1 MWQRQEIQKMLRCRY
16 RRLNQLILAMT
27 IPDED
32 LKALRTAKELLENP
46 GLAVKLTN
54 FIGKPIEKG
63 FDLLPSNWSER
74 VSMATQGALQQ
85 ALGVA
90 VKTLGES
97 SGSAPSNFGHKL
109 AVMASGAAGG
119 AFGLP
124 GLAVELPVSTT
135 IMLRSI
141 GDIARSEGE
150 DLKEADAKLE
160 CIRVFALGGESEDD
174 DAAESAYFAVRMA
187 LAKTVT
193 EAAKHVAKHGIG
205 KEVAPVLV
213 KLVEQVAARF
223 GIQVSQKMAA
233 QAVPVIGAAGGAL
246 INTLFMDHFQDMAHG
261 HFTVRRLERS
271 HGEEVV
277 RKAYEQL

>member
-1 MWQRQEIQKMLRCRY
+1 MNFSK
-16 RRLNQLILAMT
+16 
-27 IPDED
+27 ED
-32 LKALRTAKELLENP
+32 LEALGEAKELLESP
-46 GLAVKLTN
+46 GLATKLTN
-54 FIGKPIEKG
+54 LIGKPIEKG
-63 FDLLPSNWSER
+63 FDRLPDNWSER
-74 VSMATQGALQQ
+74 VSLATQGALEQ

-97 SGSAPSNFGHKL
+97 KSASPSNLGHKL

-124 GLAVELPVSTT
+124 GLVVELPVSTT

-150 DLKEADAKLE
+150 NLKEANAKLE
-160 CIRVFALGGESEDD
+160 CIRVFALGGKSEDD
-174 DAAESAYFAVRMA
+174 DAAESAYFITRMA

-193 EAAKHVAKHGIG
+193 EAAKHVAKHGLG
-205 KEVAPVLV
+205 TEVVPVLI
-213 KLVEQVAARF
+213 KLIEQVAARF

-261 HFTVRRLERS
+261 HFTVRRLERKY
-271 HGEEVV
+271 GDEEV
-277 RKAYEQL
+277 RQAYEQA